1 VLTKLEEANMISQDT
16 TAERSEKPRPAA
28 KLRDE
33 FDKRLSAYA
42 NCAVAAGVSLLAMSR
57 SADAKIVYTPADIQ
71 IPTNSSVPIDLNHD
85 GVADFSFASNSGVN
99 GYPQFALEVSPARS
113 RNGVWGKGHS
123 SERFASNLPAGRK
136 VGANKQYFQ
145 AAGTP
150 ALMASVLGRYYS
162 SRTAGQWPYA
172 RGRYL
177 GLRFVIAGEIHY
189 GWARLSVPSLSLQG
203 GILAVVTGYAH
214 ETVPNKPI
222 ITGKTKGPDVITLEP
237 ASLGNLA
244 RGASAMPAWRIKQT
258 PAAASQ

>member
-42 NCAVAAGVSLLAMSR
+42 NCAVAAGVSLLVMSR

-85 GVADFSFASNSGVN
+85 GVADFSFANNSGVN
-99 GYPQFALEVSPARS
+99 GYPQFTLEVSPARS
-113 RNGVWGKGHS
+113 RNGVWGRGAS
-123 SERFASNLPAGRK
+123 GRFASNLPAGRK

-150 ALMASVLGRYYS
+150 ALMASVLGRSYS
-162 SRTAGQWPYA
+162 SRTAGQFPYA
-172 RGRYL
+172 HGRYL
-177 GLRFVIAGEIHY
+177 GLRFVIGGEVHY

-203 GILAVVTGYAH
+203 GIIAVVTGYAY
-214 ETVPNKPI
+214 ETIPGKPI

-244 RGASAMPAWRIKQT
+244 RGASTLPAWRVKQT
-258 PAAASQ
+258 PSAASQ